1 MTEQGIA
8 SSEEFER
15 YACST
20 VERAIAAY
28 IVLMTFYDPT
38 PSRGFI
44 ATMNTIGLSLGEAS
58 KIYRELGR
66 YLGILSYQEFERVRA
81 ELKEVVIRCLDRL
94 NIAERAR
101 ERIDPLGEDERRILR
116 IASLGIIKEI
126 ERSPHIMS
134 DLRFKLEE
142 LAAFVSI
149 MVGKE
154 IDPRRLEDLIV
165 GSYLAV
171 SLKDYGD
178 IAVIPNT
185 IELISILGK
194 GAEGEMPD
202 YQYIYSK
209 IRHNLEPHQIAALL
223 GKITYVDHEL
233 YRAVYGYEPDDIAE
247 LLTIEKIVYRGHV
260 NKYVEE
266 HVLRA
271 IKNVVKEL
279 CIEIADMYFREALRK
294 AGYTFDLNVFSF
306 SEEDYYCKY
315 TAVKPGSAITLY
327 IHPVAAALPEIPS
340 GERAVIVVSGAGADI
355 PSYIDRLRQSS
366 LYASAAS
373 SLWAAVYE
381 GNLYILGSTVEG
393 GWKKEFIEALERG
406 SKNVYIVGAGREGN
420 IAL

>member
-1 MTEQGIA
+1 MGIKMAGQGIV

-20 VERAIAAY
+20 LERAIAAY
-28 IVLMTFYDPT
+28 IVLMTFYGPT

-44 ATMNTIGLSLGEAS
+44 ATMNTIGVSLGEAS

-66 YLGILSYQEFERVRA
+66 YLGILSYQEFERVGA

-101 ERIDPLGEDERRILR
+101 DRIDPLSEDERRILR

-134 DLRFKLEE
+134 DLWFKLEE

-154 IDPRRLEDLIV
+154 IDPIRLEDLIV

-185 IELISILGK
+185 IELISVLGK

-202 YQYIYSK
+202 YQYIYSR
-209 IRHNLEPHQIAALL
+209 IRHDLEPHQIAALP
-223 GKITYVDHEL
+223 GKIIYVDREP
-233 YRAVYGYEPDDIAE
+233 YKAVYGYEPDYIAE
-247 LLTIEKIVYRGHV
+247 LLTIEKIVYRGRV
-260 NKYVEE
+260 NEYVEE
-266 HVLRA
+266 HMLRA
-271 IKNVVKEL
+271 IKNVAKEL
-279 CIEIADMYFREALRK
+279 CIEIADMYFREALRR
-294 AGYTFDLNVFSF
+294 AGYTFDLNVFGSLKNI
-306 SEEDYYCKY
+306 SIVSTQLSSQDQRSRY
-315 TAVKPGSAITLY
+315 TSTL
-327 IHPVAAALPEIPS
+327 
-340 GERAVIVVSGAGADI
+340 
-355 PSYIDRLRQSS
+355 
-366 LYASAAS
+366 
-373 SLWAAVYE
+373 
-381 GNLYILGSTVEG
+381 
-393 GWKKEFIEALERG
+393 
-406 SKNVYIVGAGREGN
+406 
-420 IAL
+420 